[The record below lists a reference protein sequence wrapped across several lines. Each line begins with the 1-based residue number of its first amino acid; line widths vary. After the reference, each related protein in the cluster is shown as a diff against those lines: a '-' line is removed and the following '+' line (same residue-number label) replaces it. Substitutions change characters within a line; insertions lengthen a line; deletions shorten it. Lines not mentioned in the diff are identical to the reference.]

1 MSEQVTDMFGQT
13 LRIAK
18 QHWAMFLIFALM
30 ILGLS
35 FGTIFI
41 VAGAGIGVIM
51 SGNGVG
57 MIAIGIIGTLLFVA
71 LSIIISIS
79 ILKVVHLTT
88 TNQEVKIG
96 EVFSYAFKHFF
107 SFIWAGIAGTIY
119 ALRWAL
125 IIIIGV
131 PVVWAIAN
139 VLMTQSLINEIPS
152 ETSVSYDDIGYAP
165 VTSASTTMY
174 GVVRTIL
181 TLLSLVGFAFVV
193 VAFIRIIFLG
203 YAFVA
208 DEKRGLEAAKAS
220 MELVKGRWWK
230 TFAYFLLMSILL
242 GVVVSI
248 IGYIIALAGDNVIGG
263 IVNGVVAQFGSI
275 IVVIFSAV
283 LYGVYKKD
291 PR

>member
-1 MSEQVTDMFGQT
+1 MFGQT

-18 QHWAMFLIFALM
+18 QHWVMFFIFALM

-41 VAGAGIGVIM
+41 VAGAGIGAIM
-51 SGNGVG
+51 SGNEAG

-79 ILKVVHLTT
+79 ILKVVHLTA

-152 ETSVSYDDIGYAP
+152 ETSVSYDEFIEYVP
-165 VTSASTTMY
+165 VTSASSAMY
-174 GVVRTIL
+174 GVVRII
-181 TLLSLVGFAFVV
+181 LSLLALVGLAFMMI
-193 VAFIRIIFLG
+193 AFIRIIFLG

-230 TFAYFLLMSILL
+230 TFGYFLLTSILL
-242 GVVVSI
+242 GMVVSI
-248 IGYIIALAGDNVIGG
+248 IGYIIALVGDNAIGG
-263 IVNGVVAQFGSI
+263 IVNGIVAQFGSI

-283 LYGVYKKD
+283 LYGAYKKD